1 MMKAIKMQ
9 SVKNFEKRVKV
20 AGLSFVVKKSD
31 KICPIHKT
39 QMVYTDKSPQPFCI
53 KCQHEA
59 VEKRK
64 KELDRTN
71 SVQVIRKDLRQ
82 LSLVDDPKEYSYT
95 FDNFKAPSGSKEA
108 QMKDVAR
115 KLAGEYYKDRNLN
128 FNTVLYGT
136 PGQGKT
142 HLAMAMLNAVNK
154 FSNPPQRCLFVNV
167 TSLFLAIR
175 SSFDN
180 PMEKWTEQFAVHAL
194 SNADLLV
201 IDDLGSESVM
211 STKGEASQF
220 VQRVL
225 YQVTNGQKRIII
237 TTNLTMSELRQAYN
251 AKLVSRLLAGS
262 KGSQLDFSGIKDKR
276 Y

>member
-1 MMKAIKMQ
+1 MQ

-31 KICPIHKT
+31 KICPIHKK

-95 FDNFKAPSGSKEA
+95 FDNFKSPSGSKEA

-225 YQVTNGQKRIII
+225 YQVTNRQKRIII

-262 KGSQLDFSGIKDKR
+262 KGKQLDFSGIKDKR

>member
-1 MMKAIKMQ
+1 MNSRIKNVENIAKA
-9 SVKNFEKRVKV
+9 
-20 AGLSFVVKKSD
+20 AGFNFVVKKSSE
-31 KICPIHKT
+31 ICPIHNT
-39 QMVYTDKSPQPFCI
+39 QMVYTDKAPQPFCI

-59 VEKRK
+59 VEKEK
-64 KELDRTN
+64 KKLDRTN
-71 SVQVIRKDLRQ
+71 AVQVIKKDLRR
-82 LSLVDDPKEYSYT
+82 LSLVDDPKEYSYA

-108 QMKDVAR
+108 QMKDTAR

-128 FNTVLYGT
+128 FNTLLYGT

-180 PMEKWTEQFAVHAL
+180 PMEKWTEPYAVHAL

-225 YQVTNGQKRIII
+225 YQVTNRQKRIII
-237 TTNLTMSELRQAYN
+237 TTNLTMNELRQAYN

-262 KGSQLDFSGIKDKR
+262 RGKQLDFSDIRDKR

>member
-1 MMKAIKMQ
+1 MQ
-9 SVKNFEKRVKV
+9 SIKNFEKRVKV

-108 QMKDVAR
+108 QMKDIAR

-154 FSNPPQRCLFVNV
+154 FRNPPQRGLFVNV

-180 PMEKWTEQFAVHAL
+180 PMEKWT
-194 SNADLLV
+194 SY
-201 IDDLGSESVM
+201 IY
-211 STKGEASQF
+211 K
-220 VQRVL
+220 
-225 YQVTNGQKRIII
+225 
-237 TTNLTMSELRQAYN
+237 
-251 AKLVSRLLAGS
+251 
-262 KGSQLDFSGIKDKR
+262 
-276 Y
+276 

>member
-1 MMKAIKMQ
+1 MMKVINMQ
-9 SVKNFEKRVKV
+9 SVKNVEKIAKA
-20 AGLSFVVKKSD
+20 AGFNFVVKKSD

-53 KCQHEA
+53 KCQSDA
-59 VEKRK
+59 VEKEK
-64 KELDRTN
+64 KELDHT
-71 SVQVIRKDLRQ
+71 STVQVIKKNLRR

-95 FDNFKAPSGSKEA
+95 FDNFKAPNGSKEV
-108 QMKDVAR
+108 QMKGIAR

-128 FNTVLYGT
+128 FNTLLYGT

-180 PMEKWTEQFAVHAL
+180 PIEKWTEQFAVQVL

-225 YQVTNGQKRIII
+225 YQVTNRQKRIII

-251 AKLVSRLLAGS
+251 AKLISRLLAGS
-262 KGSQLDFSGIKDKR
+262 RGKQLDFSGIRDKR